1 MLSLTFLSFFSACE
15 EVQIL
20 DWLSTAIST
29 IKDDKNTNMLAE
41 NKTKGGI
48 KCD

>member
-15 EVQIL
+15 EIQIL

-29 IKDDKNTNMLAE
+29 IEDDKNTNTLAE
-41 NKTKGGI
+41 NKT
-48 KCD
+48 

>member
-29 IKDDKNTNMLAE
+29 IDDKNTNTLAE
-41 NKTKGGI
+41 NKT
-48 KCD
+48 